1 MCRPKATVHAVIGN
15 AGDSEGLT
23 DKWESCPD
31 WSVIRQA
38 SLGYAKL
45 FFESRTK
52 LKFDLVEIDEW
63 LLAGYLHDR
72 AIRARG
78 ASAALSVYT

>member
-52 LKFDLVEIDEW
+52 LKFDLVESTNGS
-63 LLAGYLHDR
+63 LLDTF
-72 AIRARG
+72 AIERSVPEAP
-78 ASAALSVYT
+78 ALLSVYT